1 MFTGVFRGRKYEDLF
16 VNKWYLCSTYDTGV
30 FWERKWEGLFVE
42 FLWAP
47 KREYE
52 RPADLNPFLSGQA
65 FAILVYVYWNNVLLM
80 IMGLNWRY
88 ESRFDVITSNQSYWN
103 YHGFLSAWGDLPAWE
118 IRKYWKNSNFGR
130 DIAQRPV
137 SLPQIKLWQ

>member
-1 MFTGVFRGRKYEDLF
+1 MFSIDDSFHPISPFLIFSIRQKASLCKTSCLLVFSGGENMRTFL
-16 VNKWYLCSTYDTGV
+16 WICSTYDTGV

-103 YHGFLSAWGDLPAWE
+103 YHGFLSAWGDLPAWG
-118 IRKYWKNSNFGR
+118 N
-130 DIAQRPV
+130 
-137 SLPQIKLWQ
+137 